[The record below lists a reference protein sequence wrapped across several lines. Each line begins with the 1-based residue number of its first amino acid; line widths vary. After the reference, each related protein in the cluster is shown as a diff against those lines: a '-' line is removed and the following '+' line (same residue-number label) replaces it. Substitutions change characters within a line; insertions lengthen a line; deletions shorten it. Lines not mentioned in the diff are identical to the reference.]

1 MELRSN
7 FNNRHFAAFIQFYK
21 VILTEA
27 DNI

>member
-7 FNNRHFAAFIQFYK
+7 LNNTHFAVFIQFYK
-21 VILTEA
+21 VIFTEA